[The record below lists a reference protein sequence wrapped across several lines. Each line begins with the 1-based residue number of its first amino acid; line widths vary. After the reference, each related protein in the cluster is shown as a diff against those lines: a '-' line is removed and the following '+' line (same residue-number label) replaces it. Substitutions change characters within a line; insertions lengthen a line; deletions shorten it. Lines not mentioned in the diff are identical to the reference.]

1 MNILIKEFNDYLKY
15 QKNYS
20 DYTVNN
26 YIRDIN
32 EYNEFLN
39 INKFKYNHVNYDICI
54 KYLNKKKSKYIF

>member
-1 MNILIKEFNDYLKY
+1 MNKQIIEFEKYLKY

-39 INKFKYNHVNYDICI
+39 VNKFKYDKNRN
-54 KYLNKKKSKYIF
+54 